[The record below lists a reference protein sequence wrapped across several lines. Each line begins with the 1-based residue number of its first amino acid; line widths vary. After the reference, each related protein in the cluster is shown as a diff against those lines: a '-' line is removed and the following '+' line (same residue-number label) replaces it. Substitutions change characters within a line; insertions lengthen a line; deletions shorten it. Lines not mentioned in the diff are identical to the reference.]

1 MNQDE
6 LRRRY
11 NAAIQANPSLRGAV
25 TPEAARRQQGLDLP
39 KLKTPKSNPLEA
51 FVDGAANFG
60 KDVVS
65 SVQQAGGN
73 VADIG
78 VQGNALKDYALNTLN
93 PFIDQQ
99 TRQKNEQDI
108 AARSEAQR
116 AVYHNMTDVSGN
128 KLIGSSDVDEAGGRI
143 AAGRGTLQDY
153 AAVAGKG
160 LQTGLDATMFFNP
173 TRVGAKAIIENPG
186 AKEVAKDLLISSGA
200 IGGTQGAATGA
211 QVYGQTGDAGQAA
224 AEGAKSAAATTL
236 LQSLLGGA
244 AHGIGTLINKTQGPA
259 RTIAR
264 SKDPGGID
272 NTLAQLHPE
281 LDVDTR
287 KVLAEQLSQIKD
299 TKTVRAILDDMAQ
312 SSEEIPVAKAI
323 ERGVADEALPTP
335 EQVADINAQKALA
348 DAPTEAMADLMS
360 EARKYKSADEFI
372 KAQGEPLYHGS
383 PNHEVIRKDG
393 FKTNPNGNNLLG
405 EGVYLT
411 RHRSKAENYS
421 YPMDLADRTTITQ
434 EGRSAGV
441 VDAYIPK
448 GTKIF
453 QPESRA
459 ELKNLTTKDLQNKG
473 YGGVEVNGETVI
485 FDSAKIKTKEQLTDL
500 YNQAHTETKTPTPQA
515 PKPEAPQPQ
524 APKATADPTAAPE
537 TAPKI
542 PSYIPEDRIDE
553 YLKSAD
559 YQRDSGFDRMA
570 SETKSGDPFDHP
582 DMYEN
587 PTPEMYNNLKVP
599 KTAAEAPKATADP
612 TAALKQEAIP
622 KYMQDK
628 VTPEGYFTEGRYK
641 DGAYPKNFVAKADIP
656 HTNIKAGDRVALIK
670 YKDGRFD
677 AILSKKYKE
686 KSTGYTISRESYVD
700 PESFTQ
706 SQPPKSTPQ
715 APQPEAPAQV
725 AGDGS
730 TASNAPQNNPPNQT
744 NTNTTK
750 TPKTSKTPQNTPT
763 NNNSRETINKVFV
776 GDDEFDRGTPLIDRN
791 AKEGDLIDALS
802 ELKSVPANERS
813 LTDTQR
819 IKNIEAALKERREK
833 GTISDEAWDAETQ
846 RHIDQLNENK
856 GKLKD
861 QDKARK
867 QETGARAAA
876 GEAAYKA
883 AGGGEAGMR
892 AKMAAQKGEKTKAN
906 IEPVEAS
913 DEYKNTI
920 LNDIEGSDKQFWEK
934 TNTQNAFRKM
944 WGDLDKPMQN
954 HDIKK
959 IQDYY
964 NSKKEGLGDDVAE
977 LLHENKGTQEDFNLI
992 EQIAG
997 APRTAMTIA
1006 DFSAPRQMAVA
1017 FARHPLV
1024 TSRNYLKSFAQTF
1037 SQKKFDASTEEMA
1050 NAVDQNGKNYSEFM
1064 DSVMNLHLPN
1074 VAEKASEEAMSSA
1087 QLLTK
1092 VPFYGRVV
1100 DASNRGMS
1108 SALAHTRFELAKNF
1122 IDAAGGIDNVIK
1134 TFSTKELAD
1143 LGEVLNTITG
1153 RGGKKGGF
1161 VDRNAGVLSNTLFSG
1176 RLWASRLNMLNP
1188 YWYTRLSG
1196 PARKEALSSLVA
1208 FSALLGGTLS
1218 AIAATGVEVGTDPRS
1233 ADFGKVK
1240 IGNTRY
1246 DISGGFVQYPRLL
1259 SQMISGQKVSST
1271 SGAERDVTAG
1281 EILGGFAEGKL
1292 NPLLAFA
1299 WTIANTLPGD
1309 DGNPLM
1315 RKDEFGEDVNIAQKG
1330 AEMSMP
1336 LNVSGM
1342 IETSN
1347 DVGDPILGVLMNVP
1361 SFFGAGVQTYGTT
1374 PSNLAGQTASAT
1386 GLDVEKEVAK
1396 READATKR
1404 KEQYKKTLSKED
1416 KQLIGKSETELNR
1429 LKKDGI
1435 IDQNKVDDI
1444 LRKNKTLES
1453 VGKNNQYDVPE
1464 GITTDLSKQ
1473 VYQKFNSMAKKDQD
1487 YWLSDK
1493 NPPEEFAKEITKKM
1507 NDERV
1512 AGLSEFK
1519 PSNALAKL
1527 YADYEKDLATTKDLS
1542 EIDKVNKWKT
1552 FQSSAAKLNLS
1563 AGAKDVYTEGSS
1575 GDLKKLI
1582 ESKSLSDKDLQDAI
1596 QLDNELYSSGLSG
1609 SLKFSKKF
1617 RNTYGFGIPSGPDDG
1632 GSGGSGKSK
1641 SAHLDAF
1648 IPNSKMGNTG
1658 TSGLPRVS
1666 AKARTTAKIG
1676 AKSLPKASNNVKKIS
1691 INL

>member
-173 TRVGAKAIIENPG
+173 ARAGAKAIIQNPG
-186 AKEVAKDLLISSGA
+186 AKEVAKDLIVSSGA

-244 AHGIGTLINKTQGPA
+244 AHGIGTLVNKVQGPA

-264 SKDPGGID
+264 SKDPAVIEKTLNELSPGID
-272 NTLAQLHPE
+272 EAS
-281 LDVDTR
+281 R
-287 KVLAEQLSQIKD
+287 KILSQELSQIKD
-299 TKTVRAILDDMAQ
+299 KRVVQSILEDLSRSQ
-312 SSEEIPVAKAI
+312 EEVPVAKAI
-323 ERGVADEALPTP
+323 ERGIADEALPAP
-335 EQVADINAQKALA
+335 EQAPVIDNGTALSRKQAAEEAAQKI
-348 DAPTEAMADLMS
+348 
-360 EARKYKSADEFI
+360 ADEAAAAKQAQTDEVLASAKDPNSIDYPTFQAQKDFENFANQRFEELNKLINEHPEMTPQQIEAAKLQAQDEI
-372 KAQGEPLYHGS
+372 KATYDQMQAARQKSLE
-383 PNHEVIRKDG
+383 
-393 FKTNPNGNNLLG
+393 
-405 EGVYLT
+405 
-411 RHRSKAENYS
+411 
-421 YPMDLADRTTITQ
+421 AD
-434 EGRSAGV
+434 
-441 VDAYIPK
+441 
-448 GTKIF
+448 
-453 QPESRA
+453 
-459 ELKNLTTKDLQNKG
+459 
-473 YGGVEVNGETVI
+473 
-485 FDSAKIKTKEQLTDL
+485 
-500 YNQAHTETKTPTPQA
+500 QATPQA
-515 PKPEAPQPQ
+515 APNDASVEEAAKLQ
-524 APKATADPTAAPE
+524 
-537 TAPKI
+537 
-542 PSYIPEDRIDE
+542 
-553 YLKSAD
+553 
-559 YQRDSGFDRMA
+559 SG
-570 SETKSGDPFDHP
+570 T
-582 DMYEN
+582 
-587 PTPEMYNNLKVP
+587 
-599 KTAAEAPKATADP
+599 
-612 TAALKQEAIP
+612 
-622 KYMQDK
+622 
-628 VTPEGYFTEGRYK
+628 
-641 DGAYPKNFVAKADIP
+641 
-656 HTNIKAGDRVALIK
+656 
-670 YKDGRFD
+670 
-677 AILSKKYKE
+677 
-686 KSTGYTISRESYVD
+686 
-700 PESFTQ
+700 
-706 SQPPKSTPQ
+706 
-715 APQPEAPAQV
+715 APAQV

-730 TASNAPQNNPPNQT
+730 TVSNAPQGDLPDQVGVDTAKASKASETPQDAPADGNSAP
-744 NTNTTK
+744 TTK
-750 TPKTSKTPQNTPT
+750 
-763 NNNSRETINKVFV
+763 
-776 GDDEFDRGTPLIDRN
+776 
-791 AKEGDLIDALS
+791 
-802 ELKSVPANERS
+802 
-813 LTDTQR
+813 
-819 IKNIEAALKERREK
+819 
-833 GTISDEAWDAETQ
+833 DEAWDAETQ

-906 IEPVEAS
+906 IEPVQAS

-1037 SQKKFDASTEEMA
+1037 SQKKFEASTDEMA
-1050 NAVDQNGKNYSEFM
+1050 NAVDQNGRNYSEFM

-1122 IDAAGGIDNVIK
+1122 IDAAGGIDNVTK

-1188 YWYTRLSG
+1188 VWYTRLSA

-1208 FSALLGGTLS
+1208 FSALLGGTLT
-1218 AIAATGVEVGTDPRS
+1218 AIAATGVEVGADPRS

-1259 SQMISGQKVSST
+1259 SQILTGQKVSST

-1299 WTIANTLPGD
+1299 WTVANTLPGD
-1309 DGNPLM
+1309 DGNPLV
-1315 RKDEFGEDVNIAQKG
+1315 RKDNFGEDVNIAQKG

-1347 DVGDPILGVLMNVP
+1347 DVGDPILGVLMNIP

-1582 ESKSLSDKDLQDAI
+1582 ESKSISDKDLQDAI

>member
-1 MNQDE
+1 
-6 LRRRY
+6 
-11 NAAIQANPSLRGAV
+11 
-25 TPEAARRQQGLDLP
+25 
-39 KLKTPKSNPLEA
+39 
-51 FVDGAANFG
+51 
-60 KDVVS
+60 
-65 SVQQAGGN
+65 
-73 VADIG
+73 
-78 VQGNALKDYALNTLN
+78 
-93 PFIDQQ
+93 
-99 TRQKNEQDI
+99 
-108 AARSEAQR
+108 
-116 AVYHNMTDVSGN
+116 
-128 KLIGSSDVDEAGGRI
+128 
-143 AAGRGTLQDY
+143 
-153 AAVAGKG
+153 
-160 LQTGLDATMFFNP
+160 
-173 TRVGAKAIIENPG
+173 
-186 AKEVAKDLLISSGA
+186 
-200 IGGTQGAATGA
+200 
-211 QVYGQTGDAGQAA
+211 
-224 AEGAKSAAATTL
+224 
-236 LQSLLGGA
+236 
-244 AHGIGTLINKTQGPA
+244 
-259 RTIAR
+259 
-264 SKDPGGID
+264 
-272 NTLAQLHPE
+272 
-281 LDVDTR
+281 
-287 KVLAEQLSQIKD
+287 
-299 TKTVRAILDDMAQ
+299 
-312 SSEEIPVAKAI
+312 
-323 ERGVADEALPTP
+323 
-335 EQVADINAQKALA
+335 
-348 DAPTEAMADLMS
+348 
-360 EARKYKSADEFI
+360 
-372 KAQGEPLYHGS
+372 
-383 PNHEVIRKDG
+383 
-393 FKTNPNGNNLLG
+393 
-405 EGVYLT
+405 
-411 RHRSKAENYS
+411 
-421 YPMDLADRTTITQ
+421 
-434 EGRSAGV
+434 
-441 VDAYIPK
+441 
-448 GTKIF
+448 
-453 QPESRA
+453 
-459 ELKNLTTKDLQNKG
+459 
-473 YGGVEVNGETVI
+473 
-485 FDSAKIKTKEQLTDL
+485 
-500 YNQAHTETKTPTPQA
+500 
-515 PKPEAPQPQ
+515 
-524 APKATADPTAAPE
+524 
-537 TAPKI
+537 
-542 PSYIPEDRIDE
+542 
-553 YLKSAD
+553 
-559 YQRDSGFDRMA
+559 
-570 SETKSGDPFDHP
+570 
-582 DMYEN
+582 
-587 PTPEMYNNLKVP
+587 
-599 KTAAEAPKATADP
+599 
-612 TAALKQEAIP
+612 
-622 KYMQDK
+622 
-628 VTPEGYFTEGRYK
+628 
-641 DGAYPKNFVAKADIP
+641 
-656 HTNIKAGDRVALIK
+656 
-670 YKDGRFD
+670 
-677 AILSKKYKE
+677 
-686 KSTGYTISRESYVD
+686 
-700 PESFTQ
+700 
-706 SQPPKSTPQ
+706 
-715 APQPEAPAQV
+715 
-725 AGDGS
+725 
-730 TASNAPQNNPPNQT
+730 
-744 NTNTTK
+744 
-750 TPKTSKTPQNTPT
+750 
-763 NNNSRETINKVFV
+763 
-776 GDDEFDRGTPLIDRN
+776 
-791 AKEGDLIDALS
+791 
-802 ELKSVPANERS
+802 
-813 LTDTQR
+813 
-819 IKNIEAALKERREK
+819 
-833 GTISDEAWDAETQ
+833 
-846 RHIDQLNENK
+846 
-856 GKLKD
+856 
-861 QDKARK
+861 
-867 QETGARAAA
+867 
-876 GEAAYKA
+876 
-883 AGGGEAGMR
+883 MR

-906 IEPVEAS
+906 IEPVQAS

-1037 SQKKFDASTEEMA
+1037 SQKKFEASTDEMA
-1050 NAVDQNGKNYSEFM
+1050 NAVDQNGRNYSEFM

-1122 IDAAGGIDNVIK
+1122 IDAAGGIDNVTK

-1188 YWYTRLSG
+1188 VWYTRLSA

-1208 FSALLGGTLS
+1208 FSALLGGTLT
-1218 AIAATGVEVGTDPRS
+1218 AIAATGVEVGADPRS

-1259 SQMISGQKVSST
+1259 SQILTGQKVSST

-1347 DVGDPILGVLMNVP
+1347 DVGDPILGVLMNIP

>member
-39 KLKTPKSNPLEA
+39 KVKTPKSNPLEA

-60 KDVVS
+60 KDIVS

-73 VADIG
+73 VAD
-78 VQGNALKDYALNTLN
+78 VALQGGNVIQTAADQIN
-93 PFIDQQ
+93 PFISQHEKDKRLVEGVNQ
-99 TRQKNEQDI
+99 TEKLRNVIKAGKTITGESLNPNADYKPTGNVAQDV
-108 AARSEAQR
+108 AQ
-116 AVYHNMTDVSGN
+116 V
-128 KLIGSSDVDEAGGRI
+128 
-143 AAGRGTLQDY
+143 AGR
-153 AAVAGKG
+153 G

-173 TRVGAKAIIENPG
+173 ARVGAKAIIENPG

-224 AEGAKSAAATTL
+224 VEGAKSGAATTL

-244 AHGIGTLINKTQGPA
+244 AHGIGSLINKTQGPA

-264 SKDPGGID
+264 SKDSGGID

-335 EQVADINAQKALA
+335 EQTPAIDNGTALSRKQAAEEAAQKI
-348 DAPTEAMADLMS
+348 
-360 EARKYKSADEFI
+360 ADEAAAAKQAQTDEVLASAKDPNSIDYPTFQAQKDFENFASQRFEELNKLINEHPEMTPQQIEAAKQQAQDEI
-372 KAQGEPLYHGS
+372 KATYDQMQAARQKSLE
-383 PNHEVIRKDG
+383 
-393 FKTNPNGNNLLG
+393 
-405 EGVYLT
+405 
-411 RHRSKAENYS
+411 
-421 YPMDLADRTTITQ
+421 AD
-434 EGRSAGV
+434 
-441 VDAYIPK
+441 
-448 GTKIF
+448 
-453 QPESRA
+453 
-459 ELKNLTTKDLQNKG
+459 
-473 YGGVEVNGETVI
+473 
-485 FDSAKIKTKEQLTDL
+485 
-500 YNQAHTETKTPTPQA
+500 QATPQA
-515 PKPEAPQPQ
+515 APNDASVEEAAKLQ
-524 APKATADPTAAPE
+524 
-537 TAPKI
+537 
-542 PSYIPEDRIDE
+542 
-553 YLKSAD
+553 
-559 YQRDSGFDRMA
+559 SG
-570 SETKSGDPFDHP
+570 T
-582 DMYEN
+582 
-587 PTPEMYNNLKVP
+587 
-599 KTAAEAPKATADP
+599 
-612 TAALKQEAIP
+612 
-622 KYMQDK
+622 
-628 VTPEGYFTEGRYK
+628 
-641 DGAYPKNFVAKADIP
+641 
-656 HTNIKAGDRVALIK
+656 
-670 YKDGRFD
+670 
-677 AILSKKYKE
+677 
-686 KSTGYTISRESYVD
+686 
-700 PESFTQ
+700 
-706 SQPPKSTPQ
+706 
-715 APQPEAPAQV
+715 APAQV

-730 TASNAPQNNPPNQT
+730 TVSNAPQGDLPDQVGVDT
-744 NTNTTK
+744 AK
-750 TPKTSKTPQNTPT
+750 APKASETPQDAPADGNSAPT
-763 NNNSRETINKVFV
+763 
-776 GDDEFDRGTPLIDRN
+776 
-791 AKEGDLIDALS
+791 
-802 ELKSVPANERS
+802 LK
-813 LTDTQR
+813 
-819 IKNIEAALKERREK
+819 
-833 GTISDEAWDAETQ
+833 DEAWDAETQ

-1122 IDAAGGIDNVIK
+1122 IDAAGGIDNVTK

-1161 VDRNAGVLSNTLFSG
+1161 VDKNASVLSNTLFSG

-1208 FSALLGGTLS
+1208 FSALLGGTLT
-1218 AIAATGVEVGTDPRS
+1218 AIAATGVEVGADPRS

-1347 DVGDPILGVLMNVP
+1347 DVGDPILGVLMNIP

-1582 ESKSLSDKDLQDAI
+1582 ESKSISDKDLQDAI

-1666 AKARTTAKIG
+1666 AKARTTQKIG